1 MKSRPFTAVS
11 VVAAAALIAGAI
23 LLTSSFFRISCSRPS
38 FSSRTSLSH
47 PDLMTA
53 TVRYA
58 TSRVVPQQSLAEIS
72 ESLAVLRKR
81 APCNFLI
88 FGLGHDSLMWYALNA
103 GGTTVFL
110 EEDPSWYKTVL
121 KGSPFLTAYHVDYRT
136 HLSEADE
143 LLKGWKQEKMCA
155 PENAYLKGN
164 QRCRLALDN
173 LPDVVYEKEWDVIMI
188 DAPKGY
194 YAAAPGRMAAIYS
207 MMVMARAR
215 KGEGDTDIFLHDVD
229 RKVEKTF
236 AKEFLCSKYRVGAV
250 GRLWHYRVPPVSRQG
265 NETGDPSKKFC

>member
-1 MKSRPFTAVS
+1 
-11 VVAAAALIAGAI
+11 
-23 LLTSSFFRISCSRPS
+23 
-38 FSSRTSLSH
+38 
-47 PDLMTA
+47 
-53 TVRYA
+53 
-58 TSRVVPQQSLAEIS
+58 
-72 ESLAVLRKR
+72 
-81 APCNFLI
+81 
-88 FGLGHDSLMWYALNA
+88 MWYALNA

-194 YAAAPGRMAAIYS
+194 FLFFVSSSPEITHLFSFAS
-207 MMVMARAR
+207 LNLSFLQLH
-215 KGEGDTDIFLHDVD
+215 IFL
-229 RKVEKTF
+229 
-236 AKEFLCSKYRVGAV
+236 
-250 GRLWHYRVPPVSRQG
+250 
-265 NETGDPSKKFC
+265 SKKKKVQGSKFKPLWQPFSMIFFL